1 MGPARPLP
9 RSVVAMTSTRR
20 MGSED
25 SDTRAALL
33 DAAYRLLLREGA
45 AAVTSRRVAAE
56 AGLKPQLIHYYF
68 RTMDDLFVAMVRRGA
83 EHNRERQAEA
93 LASPRPMQALWEFG
107 HDSAGAAFTL
117 EVSGLAQRRPA
128 IRDEFLAHAEAF
140 RAVDIEAVRKA
151 LRGEDE
157 DEGGDRADDVSPEAV
172 AVLLSNLG
180 RMLAFEEAIGLTTG
194 HAELR
199 ALVERW
205 LRGLDEG
212 QDPVLEGGS

>member
-1 MGPARPLP
+1 
-9 RSVVAMTSTRR
+9 
-20 MGSED
+20 MGSEG

-33 DAAYRLLLREGA
+33 DAAYRLLVREGA

-93 LASPRPMQALWEFG
+93 LASPRPLHALWEFG

-128 IRDEFLAHAEAF
+128 IREEFLAHAEAF
-140 RAVDIEAVRKA
+140 RAVDIEAVRRA
-151 LRGEDE
+151 LHRSRGGDE
-157 DEGGDRADDVSPEAV
+157 VDEGADEVSPEAV

-199 ALVERW
+199 DLVDRW
-205 LRGLDEG
+205 LGG
-212 QDPVLEGGS
+212 LEGGNGPQLETGH